1 MPGRKP
7 RGRAREKDWNLLVVK
22 RRECEE
28 GELLRELEGK
38 GEFEVCGEGVLFG
51 RVDDVTDFLEDAE
64 KLRCV
69 GRAVPLESVFTIS
82 ESGDL
87 VGVVKKYVAK
97 HIDEIEPEER
107 LCVHVET
114 RGEVKIPSRVVE
126 REVTSYL
133 QRLVE
138 QVLGRKPKIDRR
150 NPDKMFSIYIV
161 GDKCGI
167 CFLTR
172 EMREKYKL
180 TRP

>member
-1 MPGRKP
+1 MP
-7 RGRAREKDWNLLVVK
+7 KDWNLLVIK
-22 RRECEE
+22 RKECGEE
-28 GELLRELEGK
+28 ELLKELEDE

-51 RVDDVTDFLEDAE
+51 KVDDVTEFLEDAE

-69 GRAVPLESVFTIS
+69 SKAVPLESVFTT
-82 ESGDL
+82 SGDL
-87 VGVVKKYVAK
+87 ISVVKKHIAK
-97 HIDEIEPEER
+97 HIDEIEPEET
-107 LCVHVET
+107 LCVCVET
-114 RGEVKIPSRVVE
+114 RGNVKISSRIVE
-126 REVTSYL
+126 REVTAYL

-180 TRP
+180 TLLAAGSL

>member
-1 MPGRKP
+1 MLR
-7 RGRAREKDWNLLVVK
+7 DWNLLVI
-22 RRECEE
+22 RRKECSEE
-28 GELLRELEGK
+28 ELLKELEGE

-51 RVDDVTDFLEDAE
+51 KVDDVTEFLEDAE
-64 KLRCV
+64 EFRCV
-69 GRAVPLESVFTIS
+69 SRAVPLESVFTAPENLIS
-82 ESGDL
+82 
-87 VGVVKKYVAK
+87 VVKRHVAK
-97 HIDEIEPEER
+97 HIDEIEPEET

-114 RGEVKIPSRVVE
+114 RGDVRVSNKSIE
-126 REVTSYL
+126 REVTAYL

-138 QVLGRKPKIDRR
+138 QVLGRKPKIDRK
-150 NPDKMFSIYIV
+150 NPDKMISIYIV